1 MFEKEESYKFNVKL
15 IEDYM
20 KQNNFNVESFAKRCR
35 IDVIDL
41 KAVLANNTKNAPL
54 YTIIRISDVIGVSY
68 IKLFI
73 LKKDI

>member
-1 MFEKEESYKFNVKL
+1 MKESYKFNVKL

-20 KQNNFNVESFAKRCR
+20 KKNNFNVESFAKRCR

-54 YTIIRISDVIGVSY
+54 YAIIHIADVIGVPY
-68 IKLFI
+68 INLFI
-73 LKKDI
+73 